1 MTGESRG
8 ISQVFGPG
16 ILNDSSSSWKGAA
29 GVGLVLWAGAGG
41 SLMEPV
47 LVWRVQEFEG
57 SPFDGGGRNG
67 GVLRGFGAV
76 VAYEDLMQLSIP
88 RRGL

>member
-41 SLMEPV
+41 SVMEPV
-47 LVWRVQEFEG
+47 FVWECRGLRG
-57 SPFDGGGRNG
+57 SPFDGG
-67 GVLRGFGAV
+67 
-76 VAYEDLMQLSIP
+76 ETLSFE
-88 RRGL
+88 GLAQR